1 MIKRLLLCI
10 TAFVFGAGLLMAHGD
25 PLLGTV
31 SAVEKDTIT
40 IKDKDNKPIM
50 VMVDAKTKYLM
61 GTKAAKIT
69 DVKVG
74 AKVSIDAQM
83 DTKMKMYVAES
94 ITLPAAAAPK
104 AAAAAAKPAAP
115 KTAATAP
122 KAAAT
127 PAPAA
132 KTPATK

>member
-1 MIKRLLLCI
+1 MLRKFVTLM
-10 TAFVFGAGLLMAHGD
+10 TVAAFSAGLLMAHGD

-31 SAVEKDTIT
+31 TKVEKDVVT
-40 IKDKDNKPIM
+40 IKSQKDGKEVQVQ
-50 VMVDAKTKYLM
+50 VMVDSKTKYM
-61 GTKAAKIT
+61 IGTKAAKLA

-74 AKVSIDAQM
+74 EKVSIDAMM

-94 ITLPAAAAPK
+94 ITLPAAA
-104 AAAAAAKPAAP
+104 
-115 KTAATAP
+115 T

-127 PAPAA
+127 TTAKPTTTTSTKS